1 MAKTNQNS
9 YTIPIL
15 RFYHSHVF
23 SRRVFSGIVFL
34 QLLILHYSHSQS
46 ADTLITAKADSVAR
60 QDTTKKKSSG
70 IDTSVVYSAVDSIVY
85 SYPKKVMM
93 MYGKGDVKYR
103 TLGLKSER
111 IDVNWND
118 NNLDSYGVLDSS
130 KIGKT
135 DSLKKLYR
143 GTPVMIDG
151 GETYEGW
158 KIGYNFKS
166 QKGLISL
173 GETEM
178 DQSYY
183 HGEQI
188 KKVDKNMMFIANG
201 IFTSCDLDHPH
212 YFFFSPRMRVTI
224 QDKIVA
230 EPIYLYVADVPV
242 FVLPFGVFPSQGGR
256 RSGIIAPSY
265 GDDAQRGKYIS
276 HLGYYDAISDYTDLA
291 VAGDWYP
298 EGGWQALSNFRYAKR
313 YDFSGALTGEYSR
326 LLIGELNDPGRT
338 DQANYRVNLTH
349 NQTIDP
355 TTRLDVNF
363 TFASNNSYKTS
374 NNYDDYLQQQLYSN
388 ATLSKSWEGT
398 SNSMSLNI
406 SRTQDLLQGSITA
419 TIPTINFSHSQ
430 SYPFRSEVKSR
441 GLSDNSG
448 SNYAWYE
455 LIGVGYNGQF
465 MNEDNKTATTDSL
478 TYPDKFVRYNRLG
491 VSHSFTLNASP
502 KAGYFT
508 ISPSFNY
515 NERWYDKSV
524 TADSVNRA
532 PVLRAATIGVP
543 SVFTLMQNGVNRT
556 TDGPVLRD
564 VDGLEAVRFFN
575 MGVSASTKLYG
586 MFQPP
591 IPGVAGFRHTITP
604 SISYNYQPDFSKP
617 GWGYY
622 GTYRDTLGKQVS
634 YDRFQREVYGGAPAG
649 ESQAIGLNVGNLFE
663 MKTEDKDSVNK
674 GSKYQL
680 LNLGASMS
688 YNFAADQFKVSD
700 LALSYRT
707 DIGQYLAISGS
718 NNYRFYDFD
727 PVLHERVNKL
737 LFDEGKGIAELTN
750 FNINLSTSLHGE
762 KKKREND
769 THSVDSTVN
778 VENQAE
784 AFRQNGYRGIYD
796 EEPPDFS
803 IPWNLGLSFS
813 FAQNEEDPTVKTRA
827 VNVNANLGFN
837 LTENWK
843 FSATTSYDLVQRQVA
858 APRITIDRDLHCWTM
873 NFSWVPSGALAGY
886 RFELKVKAPQL
897 QDIKLTKQSLNSGYN

>member
-1 MAKTNQNS
+1 MTKKNQTLP
-9 YTIPIL
+9 TIEIL
-15 RFYHSHVF
+15 RFYNLRYVF
-23 SRRVFSGIVFL
+23 RQFFSGAFLL
-34 QLLILHYSHSQS
+34 QLLILPSLYAQP
-46 ADTLITAKADSVAR
+46 ADSLVTAKVDSVAR
-60 QDTTKKKSSG
+60 QDTTKKKAGG
-70 IDTSVVYSAVDSIVY
+70 IDTSVVYSALDSIVY
-85 SYPKKVMM
+85 SYPKKVMQ

-118 NNLDSYGVLDSS
+118 NNLESYGVLDSS

-166 QKGLISL
+166 QKGLVTL

-188 KKVDKNMMFIANG
+188 KKVDKDMMFISNG

-256 RSGIIAPSY
+256 RSGIITPTY
-265 GDDAQRGKYIS
+265 GEDANRGKYIS
-276 HLGYYDAISDYTDLA
+276 HLGYYDAISDYADLA

-298 EGGWQALSNFRYAKR
+298 EGGWAAYSNFRYAKR
-313 YDFSGALTGEYSR
+313 YDFSGALSGNYSR
-326 LLIGELNDPGRT
+326 LLIGEPSDYNRE
-338 DQANYRVNLTH
+338 DQSNYRVNLTH
-349 NQTIDP
+349 SQEFDP

-374 NNYDDYLQQQLYSN
+374 NNYDDYLQQEIYSN
-388 ATLSKSWEGT
+388 ATLNKSWEGT
-398 SNSMSLNI
+398 NNSMSLNI
-406 SRTQDLLQGSITA
+406 SRTQDLLQGSITS
-419 TIPTINFSHSQ
+419 TIPTINFTHAQ
-430 SYPFRSEVKSR
+430 SYPFRSEKKSR
-441 GLSDNSG
+441 GLSDASE
-448 SNYAWYE
+448 SDYAWYE
-455 LIGVGYNGQF
+455 LIGLGYSGQF
-465 MNEDNKTATTDSL
+465 INDDNKTKTADTV
-478 TYPDKFVRYNRLG
+478 TYPDGFVHYNRQG
-491 VSHSFTLNASP
+491 ISHSFTLNASP

-508 ISPSFNY
+508 VSPFFNY

-524 TADSVNRA
+524 TVDSVNRA
-532 PVLRAATIGVP
+532 TDAPVLKDV
-543 SVFTLMQNGVNRT
+543 NGF
-556 TDGPVLRD
+556 
-564 VDGLEAVRFFN
+564 EAVRFFN
-575 MGVSASTKLYG
+575 MGVSASTKMYG
-586 MFQPP
+586 IFQPP

-604 SISYNYQPDFSKP
+604 SISYNYQPDFSKT

-622 GTYRDTLGKQVS
+622 GTYQDTLGRQVS
-634 YDRFQREVYGGAPAG
+634 YDRFQKEVYGGAPAG

-680 LNLGASMS
+680 MNLGASLS
-688 YNFAADQFKVSD
+688 YNFAADQFKLSD
-700 LALSYRT
+700 LALTYRT
-707 DIGQYLAISGS
+707 DIGQYLGISGS
-718 NNYRFYDFD
+718 NNYRFYDYD
-727 PVLHERVNKL
+727 TQLNQRVNKL
-737 LFDEGKGIAELTN
+737 LFSEGKGIAELTN
-750 FNINLSTSLHGE
+750 FNVSLSTSLHGE
-762 KKKREND
+762 KKKGATDIHPVD
-769 THSVDSTVN
+769 TTAN
-778 VENQAE
+778 TGTQPA
-784 AFRQNGYRGIYD
+784 AFQQNGYTSLYG
-796 EEPPDFS
+796 EELPDFS
-803 IPWNLGLSFS
+803 IPWNLGVSFN
-813 FAQNEEDPTVKTRA
+813 FAQNEENPAVKSRSA
-827 VNVNANLGFN
+827 NLNANLGFN

-843 FSATTSYDLVQRQVA
+843 FSASGSYDVINRQVA
-858 APRITIDRDLHCWTM
+858 APRITIDRDLHCWAM

-886 RFELKVKAPQL
+886 RFELKLKAPQL
-897 QDIKLTKQSLNSGYN
+897 QDIKLTKQSINSGYY

>member
-1 MAKTNQNS
+1 MAKINRKFP
-9 YTIPIL
+9 TIPIL
-15 RFYHSHVF
+15 RFYHPHFF
-23 SRRVFSGIVFL
+23 SCRVFSGIVFL
-34 QLLILHYSHSQS
+34 QLLTLQYSHAQA
-46 ADTLITAKADSVAR
+46 ADTLVAAKADSVAR
-60 QDTTKKKSSG
+60 QDTTKKKATG

-166 QKGLISL
+166 QKGLVTL

-188 KKVDKNMMFIANG
+188 KKIDKDMMFISNG

-212 YFFFSPRMRVTI
+212 YFFFSPRMRVTL

-242 FVLPFGVFPSQGGR
+242 FVLPFGVFPSAGGR
-256 RSGIIAPSY
+256 RSGIISPAY
-265 GDDAQRGKYIS
+265 GDDAIRGKYIS

-298 EGGWQALSNFRYAKR
+298 EGGLAAYSDFRYAKR
-313 YDFSGALTGEYSR
+313 YDFSGALSGQYSR
-326 LLIGELNDPGRT
+326 LLVGTPT
-338 DQANYRVNLTH
+338 DYNYQDQSNYRVNLTH
-349 NQTIDP
+349 NQTFDP

-374 NNYDDYLQQQLYSN
+374 NNYEDYLQQDIYSN

-398 SNSMSLNI
+398 NNSMSINI
-406 SRTQDLLQGSITA
+406 SRTQDLILGSITS

-430 SYPFRSEVKSR
+430 SYPFRSEVTSR
-441 GLSDNSG
+441 GLSNVSG
-448 SNYAWYE
+448 SDYAWYE
-455 LIGVGYNGQF
+455 LIGLGYQGQF
-465 MNEDNKTATTDSL
+465 INEANKTATTDSV
-478 TYPDKFVRYNRLG
+478 TYPDGFVRYNRAG
-491 VSHSFTLNASP
+491 ISHSFTLNASP

-524 TADSVNRA
+524 AADS
-532 PVLRAATIGVP
+532 
-543 SVFTLMQNGVNRT
+543 VNRT

-564 VDGLEAVRFFN
+564 VNGFEAVRFFN

-591 IPGVAGFRHTITP
+591 IPGIAGFRHTITP

-617 GWGYY
+617 WWGYY
-622 GTYRDTLGKQVS
+622 GTYRDTLGKEVS

-649 ESQAIGLNVGNLFE
+649 EQQAIGFNVGNLFE

-674 GSKYQL
+674 GTKYQL
-680 LNLGASMS
+680 MNLGASMS
-688 YNFAADQFKVSD
+688 YNFAATQFKLSD
-700 LALSYRT
+700 LALNYRT
-707 DIGQYLAISGS
+707 DIGQYLGISGN
-718 NNYRFYDFD
+718 NNYRFYDYNTQ
-727 PVLHERVNKL
+727 LNQRVNKL
-737 LFDEGKGIAELTN
+737 LFDEGKGIAELTD
-750 FNINLSTSLHGE
+750 FTVSLSTTLRGE
-762 KKKREND
+762 KKKREAE
-769 THSVDSTVN
+769 THPIDSTAN
-778 VENQAE
+778 IGTMPATFE
-784 AFRQNGYRGIYD
+784 QNGLHGLYG
-796 EEPPDFS
+796 EELPDFS
-803 IPWNLGLSFS
+803 IPWNLGLSFT
-813 FAQNEEDPTVKTRA
+813 FAQNQENPDAKTRSA
-827 VNVNANLGFN
+827 NLNANLGFN

-843 FSATTSYDLVQRQVA
+843 FSAQGSYDVVNRQIA

-886 RFELKVKAPQL
+886 RFELKLKAPQL
-897 QDIKLTKQSLNSGYN
+897 QDIKLTKQSINSGYN

>member
-1 MAKTNQNS
+1 MAKNNKNLFTA
-9 YTIPIL
+9 PIL
-15 RFYHSHVF
+15 RFSHLF
-23 SRRVFSGIVFL
+23 SISCRVLLGIVFL
-34 QLLILHYSHSQS
+34 QILTLEYSHAQ
-46 ADTLITAKADSVAR
+46 ARDTLASAKPDSVAR
-60 QDTTKKKSSG
+60 QDTTKKKGGG
-70 IDTSVVYSAVDSIVY
+70 IDTNVVYSAVDSIVY

-111 IDVNWND
+111 IDVNWNT
-118 NNLDSYGVLDSS
+118 NNLESYGVLDSS

-151 GETYEGW
+151 TETYEGW

-166 QKGLISL
+166 QKGLVTL

-188 KKVDKNMMFIANG
+188 KKVDKDMMFISNG

-256 RSGIIAPSY
+256 RSGIIAPAY
-265 GDDAQRGKYIS
+265 GDDATRGKYIS

-326 LLIGELNDPGRT
+326 LLIGEPNDPGLV

-349 NQTIDP
+349 NQQFDP
-355 TTRLDVNF
+355 STRLDVNF

-374 NNYDDYLQQQLYSN
+374 NNYDEYLQQQIYSN

-398 SNSMSLNI
+398 SNSMTLNL
-406 SRTQDLLQGSITA
+406 SRTQDLIQGSITS
-419 TIPTINFSHSQ
+419 TIPSITFSHSQ

-455 LIGVGYNGQF
+455 LIGVGYSGQYI
-465 MNEDNKTATTDSL
+465 NDDNKTATTDSV
-478 TYPDKFVRYNRLG
+478 TYPDKFSRYKREG
-491 VSHSFTLNASP
+491 ISHSFTLNASP

-508 ISPSFNY
+508 VSPLFNY
-515 NERWYDKSV
+515 NERWYNRSV
-524 TADSVNRA
+524 SADSVN
-532 PVLRAATIGVP
+532 
-543 SVFTLMQNGVNRT
+543 ST
-556 TDGPVLRD
+556 TNAPVLRD
-564 VDGLEAVRFFN
+564 VNGLEAVRFFN
-575 MGVSASTKLYG
+575 MGLSASTKLYG

-604 SISYNYQPDFSKP
+604 SISYSYQPDFSKP

-622 GTYRDTLGKQVS
+622 GTYRDTLGRQIT

-649 ESQAIGLNVGNLFE
+649 ESQAIGFNVGNLFE
-663 MKTEDKDSVNK
+663 MKTEDKDSVIK
-674 GSKYQL
+674 GTKYQL
-680 LNLGASMS
+680 LNLDASMS
-688 YNFAADQFKVSD
+688 YNFAADQFKLSD

-727 PVLHERVNKL
+727 PVLHQRVEKF
-737 LFDEGKGIAELTN
+737 LFDEGKGIAQLTN

-762 KKKREND
+762 KKKREYD
-769 THSVDSTVN
+769 TRPADSTIN
-778 VENQAE
+778 IENQAA

-813 FAQNEEDPTVKTRA
+813 FAQNQEDPTIKTRA

-843 FSATTSYDLVQRQVA
+843 FSATTSYDLVQHQVA

-873 NFSWVPSGALAGY
+873 DFSWVPSGALAGY

>member
-1 MAKTNQNS
+1 MAKENKNLT
-9 YTIPIL
+9 TTPIL
-15 RFYHSHVF
+15 RFYYRLF
-23 SRRVFSGIVFL
+23 SPRRVLLGILFVHFL
-34 QLLILHYSHSQS
+34 NPQYSHAQS
-46 ADTLITAKADSVAR
+46 ADTLASARPDSVAR
-60 QDTTKKKSSG
+60 QDTTKKKAGG

-93 MYGKGDVKYR
+93 MYGKGDVKFR

-118 NNLDSYGVLDSS
+118 NNLESYGVLDSS

-151 GETYEGW
+151 TETYEGW

-166 QKGLISL
+166 QKGLVTL

-188 KKVDKNMMFIANG
+188 KKVDKDMMFISNG

-256 RSGIIAPSY
+256 RSGIIAPAY
-265 GDDAQRGKYIS
+265 GEDATRGKYIS

-298 EGGWQALSNFRYAKR
+298 EGGWQALTDFRYAKR
-313 YDFSGALTGEYSR
+313 YDFTGALTGQYSR
-326 LLIGELNDPGRT
+326 LLIGEPNDYNRE
-338 DQANYRVNLTH
+338 DQQNYRVNLTH
-349 NQTIDP
+349 NQQFDP

-374 NNYDDYLQQQLYSN
+374 NNYDDYLQQQIYSN

-398 SNSMSLNI
+398 SNSMTVNV
-406 SRTQDLLQGSITA
+406 SRTQDLILGSITS
-419 TIPTINFSHSQ
+419 TIPSVTFSHSQ

-441 GLSDNSG
+441 GLTDNAGSD
-448 SNYAWYE
+448 YAWYE
-455 LIGVGYNGQF
+455 LIGLGYSGQYI
-465 MNEDNKTATTDSL
+465 NDDNKTATTDSV
-478 TYPDKFVRYNRLG
+478 TYPDGFSRYKREG
-491 VSHSFTLNASP
+491 ISHSFTLNASP

-508 ISPSFNY
+508 VSPFFNY
-515 NERWYDKSV
+515 NERWYDRSV
-524 TADSVNRA
+524 AVDS
-532 PVLRAATIGVP
+532 
-543 SVFTLMQNGVNRT
+543 VNRT
-556 TDGPVLRD
+556 TDAPVLRD
-564 VDGLEAVRFFN
+564 VNGFEAVRYFN
-575 MGVSASTKLYG
+575 MGLAASTKLYG

-591 IPGVAGFRHTITP
+591 IPGIAGFRHTITP
-604 SISYNYQPDFSKP
+604 SISYSYQPDFSKA

-622 GTYRDTLGKQVS
+622 GTYRDTLGNLVS

-674 GSKYQL
+674 G
-680 LNLGASMS
+680 
-688 YNFAADQFKVSD
+688 
-700 LALSYRT
+700 
-707 DIGQYLAISGS
+707 
-718 NNYRFYDFD
+718 
-727 PVLHERVNKL
+727 
-737 LFDEGKGIAELTN
+737 
-750 FNINLSTSLHGE
+750 
-762 KKKREND
+762 
-769 THSVDSTVN
+769 
-778 VENQAE
+778 
-784 AFRQNGYRGIYD
+784 
-796 EEPPDFS
+796 
-803 IPWNLGLSFS
+803 
-813 FAQNEEDPTVKTRA
+813 
-827 VNVNANLGFN
+827 
-837 LTENWK
+837 TEY
-843 FSATTSYDLVQRQVA
+843 S
-858 APRITIDRDLHCWTM
+858 
-873 NFSWVPSGALAGY
+873 
-886 RFELKVKAPQL
+886 
-897 QDIKLTKQSLNSGYN
+897 

>member
-1 MAKTNQNS
+1 MAKKNKNLFS
-9 YTIPIL
+9 VPIL
-15 RFYHSHVF
+15 QFYHLRFLAHRILPGV
-23 SRRVFSGIVFL
+23 VLL
-34 QLLILHYSHSQS
+34 QLLILQFPHAQA
-46 ADTLITAKADSVAR
+46 ADSLAVAKVDSVAR
-60 QDTTKKKSSG
+60 QDTTKKKASG
-70 IDTSVVYSAVDSIVY
+70 IDTSVVYSAIDSIVY

-93 MYGKGDVKYR
+93 MYGKSDVKFR

-118 NNLDSYGVLDSS
+118 NNLESYGVLDSS

-143 GTPVMIDG
+143 GTPVMVDG

-166 QKGLISL
+166 QKGLVTL

-178 DQSYY
+178 EKSYY

-188 KKVDKNMMFIANG
+188 KKVDKDMMFISNG
-201 IFTSCDLDHPH
+201 VFTSCDLDHPH

-224 QDKIVA
+224 RDKIVA

-256 RSGIIAPSY
+256 RSGIITPAY
-265 GDDAQRGKYIS
+265 GDDANRGKYIS

-298 EGGWQALSNFRYAKR
+298 EGGWQAYSNFRYAKR
-313 YDFSGALTGEYSR
+313 YDFTGALTGQYSR
-326 LLIGELNDPGRT
+326 LLIGEPSDYNRE
-338 DQANYRVNLTH
+338 DQSNYRVNLTH
-349 NQTIDP
+349 KQQFDP
-355 TTRLDVNF
+355 TTQLDIDF

-374 NNYDDYLQQQLYSN
+374 NNYNDYLLQQIYSN

-398 SNSMSLNI
+398 NNSMSANI
-406 SRTQDLLQGSITA
+406 SRTQDLIQGSVTSD
-419 TIPTINFSHSQ
+419 IPTLTFSHTQ
-430 SYPFRSEVKSR
+430 SYPFRSEKKSR
-441 GLSDNSG
+441 GLSDASE

-455 LIGVGYNGQF
+455 LIGLGYSGQF
-465 MNEDNKTATTDSL
+465 MNKDDKTKTADSL
-478 TYPDKFVRYNRLG
+478 TYPSGFVPYNRQG
-491 VSHSFTLNASP
+491 ISHSFTLNASP

-515 NERWYDKSV
+515 NERWYNKSV
-524 TADSVNRA
+524 AVDSVHRA
-532 PVLRAATIGVP
+532 TDVP
-543 SVFTLMQNGVNRT
+543 A
-556 TDGPVLRD
+556 LRD
-564 VDGLEAVRFFN
+564 VNGLEAVRFFN
-575 MGVSASTKLYG
+575 VGVSASTKLYG

-591 IPGVAGFRHTITP
+591 IPGIAGFRHTITP
-604 SISYNYQPDFSKP
+604 SISYEYQPDFSTAK
-617 GWGYY
+617 WGYY
-622 GTYRDTLGKQVS
+622 GTYRDTLGNRVPF
-634 YDRFQREVYGGAPAG
+634 DRFQKEVYGGAPAG
-649 ESQAIGLNVGNLFE
+649 ESQAIGFNVGNLFE

-674 GSKYQL
+674 GTKYQL
-680 LNLGASMS
+680 MNLGAQMS
-688 YNFAADQFKVSD
+688 YNFAADHFKLSD

-707 DIGQYLAISGS
+707 DIGQYLGISGS

-727 PVLHERVNKL
+727 PKLNQRVDKL
-737 LFDEGKGIAELTN
+737 LFNEGKGIAELTN
-750 FNINLSTSLHGE
+750 FSINLSTSLHGE
-762 KKKREND
+762 KKKREAD
-769 THSVDSTVN
+769 IHPIDSTAS
-778 VENQAE
+778 VEDQSAL
-784 AFRQNGYRGIYD
+784 FRQNGYRGIYD

-813 FAQNEEDPTVKTRA
+813 FAQNQEDPAVKTRSA
-827 VNVNANLGFN
+827 NVNANLGFN

-843 FSATTSYDLVQRQVA
+843 FSATTSYDIIQRQVA

-873 NFSWVPSGALAGY
+873 NFSWVPTGALAGY

-897 QDIKLTKQSLNSGYN
+897 QDIKLTKQNMNSGYY

>member
-1 MAKTNQNS
+1 M
-9 YTIPIL
+9 
-15 RFYHSHVF
+15 
-23 SRRVFSGIVFL
+23 
-34 QLLILHYSHSQS
+34 
-46 ADTLITAKADSVAR
+46 
-60 QDTTKKKSSG
+60 
-70 IDTSVVYSAVDSIVY
+70 
-85 SYPKKVMM
+85 
-93 MYGKGDVKYR
+93 
-103 TLGLKSER
+103 KSER

-118 NNLDSYGVLDSS
+118 NNLESYGVLDSS

-151 GETYEGW
+151 SETYEGW

-166 QKGLISL
+166 QKGLVTL

-188 KKVDKNMMFIANG
+188 KKIDKDMMFISNG

-256 RSGIIAPSY
+256 RSGIIAPAY
-265 GDDAQRGKYIS
+265 GEDATRGKYIS

-326 LLIGELNDPGRT
+326 LLIGEPTDPDRT
-338 DQANYRVNLTH
+338 DQSNYRVNLTH
-349 NQTIDP
+349 NQTFDP

-374 NNYDDYLQQQLYSN
+374 NNYDDYLQQEIYSN
-388 ATLSKSWEGT
+388 ATLNKSWEGT
-398 SNSMSLNI
+398 NNSMSLNI
-406 SRTQDLLQGSITA
+406 SRTQDLIQGSITS

-430 SYPFRSEVKSR
+430 SYPFRSEIKSR
-441 GLSDNSG
+441 GLSDNAG
-448 SNYAWYE
+448 SDYAWYE
-455 LIGVGYNGQF
+455 LIGLGYSGQYI
-465 MNEDNKTATTDSL
+465 NRDDKTVIDSAGTTIPIGFS
-478 TYPDKFVRYNRLG
+478 RYKREG

-508 ISPSFNY
+508 VSPFFNY

-524 TADSVNRA
+524 TADSVD
-532 PVLRAATIGVP
+532 
-543 SVFTLMQNGVNRT
+543 RT

-564 VDGLEAVRFFN
+564 VNGFEAVRYFN

-591 IPGVAGFRHTITP
+591 IPGIAGFRHTITP
-604 SISYNYQPDFSKP
+604 SISYSYQPDFSKP
-617 GWGYY
+617 WWGYY

-649 ESQAIGLNVGNLFE
+649 QSQAIGFNVGNLFE
-663 MKTEDKDSVNK
+663 VKTEDKDSVNK
-674 GSKYQL
+674 GTKYQL
-680 LNLGASMS
+680 MNLGASMS
-688 YNFAADQFKVSD
+688 YNFAADQFKLSD
-700 LALSYRT
+700 LALNYVT
-707 DIGQYLAISGS
+707 EVGQYLNISGS
-718 NNYRFYDFD
+718 NNYRFYDYD
-727 PVLHERVNKL
+727 RQLNERVNKL
-737 LFDEGKGIAELTN
+737 LFNEGKGIAELTN
-750 FNINLSTSLHGE
+750 FNINLSTSLHGD
-762 KKKREND
+762 KKKREYD
-769 THSVDSTVN
+769 THPVDSTAS
-778 VENQAE
+778 VENQSA

-813 FAQNEEDPTVKTRA
+813 FAQNEENPNAKTRS
-827 VNVNANLGFN
+827 VNLNANLGFN

-843 FSATTSYDLVQRQVA
+843 FSATGSYDVINRQVA

-873 NFSWVPSGALAGY
+873 DFSWVPSGALAGY